1 MRRADKLPALK
12 AVEVELPGD
21 RSTETL
27 DMFNPDWS
35 IRDFRAFGDD
45 WIARAESLC
54 LNVPS
59 LIIPQER
66 DILISQRSP
75 EMANLVVSQTQP
87 FRLDG
92 GLPAD

>member
-12 AVEVELPGD
+12 AVKVELPGD
-21 RSTETL
+21 HSTETL

-35 IRDFRAFGDD
+35 LRDFRAFGDD

-59 LIIPQER
+59 RIIPQER
-66 DILISQRSP
+66 NILISQGSP
-75 EMANLVVSQTQP
+75 EMANLVVSQTQL
-87 FRLDG
+87 FRLDV

>member
-1 MRRADKLPALK
+1 MHLPASTRRADKLPALK
-12 AVEVELPGD
+12 AVKVELPGD
-21 RSTETL
+21 HSTETL

-35 IRDFRAFGDD
+35 LRDFRAFGDD
-45 WIARAESLC
+45 WIAHAESLC

-75 EMANLVVSQTQP
+75 
-87 FRLDG
+87 
-92 GLPAD
+92 